1 VSLAPTLRQP
11 SPSSS
16 RASFADLLQEGA
28 NILSVERTL
37 EASVAEAMDDVAQ
50 GEVFEHSAT
59 LDSRRPKLDAL
70 LEPIANP
77 IARRFLEQDIAWLA
91 ESYGAL
97 LERRH
102 LHGQL
107 AVVAHDA
114 CRKLHVDNVTIRLLC
129 TYAGPGTQWVP
140 NEDVVREN
148 LARIDVDLEE
158 ANRSVLRHAD
168 AVRQCKAGDVLLLK
182 GEAFRRNRG
191 FGAVHRSPPIAA
203 RDLRRLVFKI
213 DERPCGC

>member
-1 VSLAPTLRQP
+1 MSLAPTLRQP
-11 SPSSS
+11 
-16 RASFADLLQEGA
+16 FVELLDEGT
-28 NILSVERTL
+28 NIVSIERTL
-37 EASVAEAMDDVAQ
+37 GASIADALHDVAQ
-50 GEVFEHSAT
+50 GEVFEHDAT
-59 LDSRRPKLDAL
+59 IDARRPKLDAL
-70 LEPIANP
+70 LEPVANP
-77 IARRFLEQDIAWLA
+77 IARRFLERDIAWLA

-114 CRKLHVDNVTIRLLC
+114 CRKLHVDNVSIRLLC
-129 TYAGPGTQWVP
+129 TYAGPGTQWVR

-158 ANRSVLRHAD
+158 ANRSVLRHVD

-203 RDLRRLVFKI
+203 RGLRRLVFKI